1 MNKEYAQTRIIE
13 IEYEIANM
21 ELEREKLIAK
31 IKNMLDSVIIS
42 QIDDRIKELSD
53 MIQDKTFILNT
64 IRLYA

>member
-21 ELEREKLIAK
+21 EHEREKLIAK

>member
-31 IKNMLDSVIIS
+31 IKNMLDSVVIS
-42 QIDDRIKELSD
+42 QLDDRIKELSD
-53 MIQDKTFILNT
+53 MIQDKMFILNT